1 VRCTAGGSKQAPP
14 ARPAAEAHMLWLLF
28 LLPLALLVLGF
39 PFFLVLLT
47 TATIAI
53 LAFTAVPP
61 TAVLQIMFGAI
72 GNFALLAVPFFIF
85 AGELMG
91 RGGMARRLV
100 GVVIALFGGI
110 RGGVPITTVGATAL
124 YGSIS
129 GSTAATVAA
138 LGPLFYPQLR
148 KTGYDEKFSTGIV
161 TCAGYID
168 NIIPPSIAMILYCA
182 AAEQSVIKLF
192 AAGVGPGI
200 ALALIMAVYIYF
212 YARWK
217 GLDSGTRF
225 EWAVFVVA
233 LKEGAWAIM
242 MPVIVF
248 GGLYGGIFSPTE
260 AAGVACVY
268 AIFVTMVIHRE
279 IDWRE
284 FWDVAVTSMYLTAQ
298 IFLIVAVAGV
308 FSWLLTTSGA
318 AAVAVDAISHL
329 RLAPWMVLLT
339 INAFLLAIGCF
350 IDTASAILV
359 LTPLLLPIATA
370 IGVDPIH
377 FGIIV
382 VTNLSIGTFTPPF
395 GINIFVAQSI
405 FQVPLRSIYTG
416 LVPFIGVAIIGLMIV
431 TYVPELSLWLVRFIG

>member
-1 VRCTAGGSKQAPP
+1 
-14 ARPAAEAHMLWLLF
+14 MLWLMG
-28 LLPLALLVLGF
+28 LLPLGLLVLGF
-39 PFFLVLLT
+39 PFFLVLLS

-53 LAFTAVPP
+53 LLYTSVPP
-61 TAVLQIMFGAI
+61 TAVPQIMFGSI
-72 GNFALLAVPFFIF
+72 GQFALLAVPFFIF

-100 GVVIALFGGI
+100 AVVIALFGGI
-110 RGGVPITTVGATAL
+110 RGSVPITTVGAAAL

-148 KTGYDEKFSTGIV
+148 KSGYDEKFSTGVI
-161 TCAGYID
+161 TCAGYLD

-182 AAEQSVIKLF
+182 ASEQSVVKLF
-192 AAGVGPGI
+192 AAGVIPGI
-200 ALALIMAVYIYF
+200 VLAAIMALYIYF

-217 GLDSGTRF
+217 NLDTGTRF
-225 EWAVFVVA
+225 HWPVFVTA

-248 GGLYGGIFSPTE
+248 GGIYGGVFSPTE

-268 AIFVTMVIHRE
+268 AIFVTMVVHRE
-279 IDWRE
+279 IGWGE
-284 FWDVAVTSMYLTAQ
+284 FWDVSVNSMYLTAQ

-308 FSWLLTTSGA
+308 FSWLLITNGA
-318 AAVAVDAISHL
+318 ATGAVDYIAHL
-329 RLAPWMVLLT
+329 KLSPWMVLLT
-339 INAFLLAIGCF
+339 INVFLLIVGCF

-359 LTPLLLPIATA
+359 LTPLLLPMAVA
-370 IGVDPIH
+370 VGVDPIH
-377 FGIIV
+377 FGIII

-405 FQVPLRSIYTG
+405 FDVPLRSIYAG
-416 LVPFIGVAIIGLMIV
+416 VAPFIAVAIVGLMIV

>member
-1 VRCTAGGSKQAPP
+1 
-14 ARPAAEAHMLWLLF
+14 
-28 LLPLALLVLGF
+28 
-39 PFFLVLLT
+39 
-47 TATIAI
+47 
-53 LAFTAVPP
+53 
-61 TAVLQIMFGAI
+61 
-72 GNFALLAVPFFIF
+72 VPFFIF

-100 GVVIALFGGI
+100 TVVISLFGAI
-110 RGGVPITTVGATAL
+110 RGAVPITTVGAAAL

-129 GSTAATVAA
+129 GSTAATVAS

-148 KTGYDEKFSTGIV
+148 KAGYDEKFSTGVV
-161 TCAGYID
+161 TCAGYLD

-192 AAGVGPGI
+192 AAGVVPGLV
-200 ALALIMAVYIYF
+200 LAGIMALYIYL

-217 GLDSGTRF
+217 RLDAGTRF
-225 EWAVFVVA
+225 HWLSFVAA

-248 GGLYGGIFSPTE
+248 GGLYGGVFSPTE

-268 AIFVTMVIHRE
+268 AVFVTMVVHRE
-279 IDWRE
+279 IGWRE
-284 FWDVAVTSMYLTAQ
+284 FWDVSVTSMYLTAQ

-308 FSWLLTTSGA
+308 FSWLITTSGA
-318 AAVAVDAISHL
+318 ARVAVDTIAEL
-329 RLAPWMVLLT
+329 QLPAWMVLLT
-339 INAFLLAIGCF
+339 INVFLLAVGCF
-350 IDTASAILV
+350 IDTASSILV
-359 LTPLLLPIATA
+359 LTPLLLPIAQA

-405 FQVPLRSIYTG
+405 FKVSLRSIYTG
-416 LVPFIGVAIIGLMIV
+416 LVPFIAVAIVGLMIV
-431 TYVPELSLWLVRFIG
+431 TYVPELSLWLVRLIG

>member
-1 VRCTAGGSKQAPP
+1 
-14 ARPAAEAHMLWLLF
+14 MLWLMG
-28 LLPLALLVLGF
+28 LLPPGLLVLGF
-39 PFFLVLLT
+39 PFFLVLLAT
-47 TATIAI
+47 VTIAI
-53 LAFTAVPP
+53 VAFTAVPP
-61 TAVLQIMFGAI
+61 TAVIQIMFGSV

-100 GVVIALFGGI
+100 AVVVALFGGI
-110 RGGVPITTVGATAL
+110 RGAVPITTVGAAAL

-148 KTGYDEKFSTGIV
+148 RTGYDEKFSAGVV
-161 TCAGYID
+161 TCAGYLD

-192 AAGVGPGI
+192 AAGVVPGI
-200 ALALIMAVYIYF
+200 VLAAIMALYIYV

-217 GLDSGTRF
+217 KLDEGTQFR
-225 EWAVFVVA
+225 WRVFVAA
-233 LKEGAWAIM
+233 LKEGAWAVM

-248 GGLYGGIFSPTE
+248 GGLYGGVFSPTE

-268 AIFVTMVIHRE
+268 AIFVTMAVHRE
-279 IDWRE
+279 IGWRE
-284 FWDVAVTSMYLTAQ
+284 FWDVSVTSMYLTAQ

-318 AAVAVDAISHL
+318 AGVAVDAIARL
-329 RLAPWMVLLT
+329 QLAPWMVLLA
-339 INAFLLAIGCF
+339 INVFLLVVGCV
-350 IDTASAILV
+350 IDTASSILV
-359 LTPLLLPIATA
+359 LTPLLLPIAQS

-377 FGIIV
+377 FGIVV

-405 FQVPLRSIYTG
+405 FGVPLRSIYAG
-416 LVPFIGVAIIGLMIV
+416 VAPFIGVAIVGLMIV
-431 TYVPELSLWLVRFIG
+431 TYVPELSLWLVRLLG

>member
-1 VRCTAGGSKQAPP
+1 
-14 ARPAAEAHMLWLLF
+14 MLWLMA
-28 LLPLALLVLGF
+28 LLPVVLLVLGL
-39 PFFLVLLT
+39 PFFLVLLS

-53 LAFTAVPP
+53 VAYTSVPP
-61 TAVLQIMFGAI
+61 TAVLQIMFGSI

-100 GVVIALFGGI
+100 AVVIALCGTI
-110 RGGVPITTVGATAL
+110 RGAVPITAVGAAAL

-148 KTGYDEKFSTGIV
+148 KTGYDEKFSTGVI
-161 TCAGYID
+161 TCAGYLD

-182 AAEQSVIKLF
+182 ASEQSVIQLF

-200 ALALIMAVYIYF
+200 MLAAIMALYIYV
-212 YARWK
+212 YARRK
-217 GLDSGTRF
+217 RIDTGARF
-225 EWAVFVVA
+225 SWPAFVTA
-233 LKEGAWAIM
+233 LREGIWAIM

-248 GGLYGGIFSPTE
+248 GGIYGGIFSPTE

-279 IDWRE
+279 IGWRE
-284 FWDVAVTSMYLTAQ
+284 FWDVSVTSMYLTAA

-308 FSWLLTTSGA
+308 FSWLLTTSG
-318 AAVAVDAISHL
+318 VAQAPVDLLAHL
-329 RLAPWMVLLT
+329 KLPPWAVLLT
-339 INAFLLAIGCF
+339 INVFLLIVGCF

-359 LTPLLLPIATA
+359 LTPLLLPVAQS

-395 GINIFVAQSI
+395 GVNIFVAQSI
-405 FQVPLRSIYTG
+405 FDVPLRSIYAG
-416 LVPFIGVAIIGLMIV
+416 LLPFIAVAIVGLMIV
-431 TYVPELSLWLVRFIG
+431 TYVPELSLWLVRFTG

>member
-1 VRCTAGGSKQAPP
+1 
-14 ARPAAEAHMLWLLF
+14 MLWLMG
-28 LLPLALLVLGF
+28 LLPLGLLVLGF
-39 PFFLVLLT
+39 PFFLVVLA

-53 LAFTAVPP
+53 SFYTSVPA
-61 TAVLQIMFGAI
+61 TAVLQIMFGSI
-72 GNFALLAVPFFIF
+72 GQFALLAVPFFIF

-100 GVVIALFGGI
+100 AVVIALFGGV
-110 RGGVPITTVGATAL
+110 RGSVPITTVGATAL

-148 KTGYDEKFSTGIV
+148 KSGYDEKFSTGVI
-161 TCAGYID
+161 TCAGYLD

-182 AAEQSVIKLF
+182 AAEQSVVRLF
-192 AAGVGPGI
+192 AAGVIPGI
-200 ALALIMAVYIYF
+200 VLAAIMTMYIFF

-217 GLDSGTRF
+217 KLDAGTRF
-225 EWAVFVVA
+225 HWPTFVIA
-233 LKEGAWAIM
+233 MKEGVWAIM

-248 GGLYGGIFSPTE
+248 GGIYGGVFSPTE

-268 AIFVTMVIHRE
+268 AIVVTMLVHRE
-279 IDWRE
+279 IGWRE
-284 FWDVAVTSMYLTAQ
+284 FWDVSVNSMYLTAQ

-318 AAVAVDAISHL
+318 AAGAVDVIAHL
-329 RLAPWMVLLT
+329 KLSPWMVLLT
-339 INAFLLAIGCF
+339 INVFLLGVGCF

-359 LTPLLLPIATA
+359 LTPLLLPIALA
-370 IGVDPIH
+370 AGVDPIH

-405 FQVPLRSIYTG
+405 FDVPLRSIYAG
-416 LVPFIGVAIIGLMIV
+416 VMPFVAVAIAGLMIV

>member
-1 VRCTAGGSKQAPP
+1 
-14 ARPAAEAHMLWLLF
+14 MLWLMCF
-28 LLPLALLVLGF
+28 LPLGLLVLGF
-39 PFFLVLLT
+39 PFFLVLLS

-53 LAFTAVPP
+53 VAFTSVPP
-61 TAVLQIMFGAI
+61 TAVLQIMLGSI
-72 GNFALLAVPFFIF
+72 GNFSLLAVPFFIF

-100 GVVIALFGGI
+100 AVAIALFGGI
-110 RGGVPITTVGATAL
+110 RGGVPITTVGAAAL

-148 KTGYDEKFSTGIV
+148 KTGYDEKFSTGVI
-161 TCAGYID
+161 TCAGYLD

-192 AAGVGPGI
+192 AAGVIPGI
-200 ALALIMAVYIYF
+200 VLAAIMALYIYF

-217 GLDSGTRF
+217 RLDAGTQF
-225 EWAVFVVA
+225 QWPVFLAA

-268 AIFVTMVIHRE
+268 AIFVTMVVHRE
-279 IDWRE
+279 IGWRE
-284 FWDVAVTSMYLTAQ
+284 FWDVSVISMYLTTQ

-318 AAVAVDAISHL
+318 AGVAVDYLSHL
-329 RLAPWMVLLT
+329 KLQAWMVLLS
-339 INAFLLAIGCF
+339 INVFLLIVGCF
-350 IDTASAILV
+350 IDTASSILV
-359 LTPLLLPIATA
+359 LSPLLLPIAQS

-405 FQVPLRSIYTG
+405 FDVPLRSIYAG
-416 LVPFIGVAIIGLMIV
+416 LAPFIGVAIVGLMIV
-431 TYVPELSLWLVRFIG
+431 TYVPELSLWLVRFLG

>member
-1 VRCTAGGSKQAPP
+1 
-14 ARPAAEAHMLWLLF
+14 MLWLMS
-28 LLPLALLVLGF
+28 LLPLGLLVLGF
-39 PFFLVLLT
+39 PFFLVLLAT
-47 TATIAI
+47 VTIAI
-53 LAFTAVPP
+53 VAYTSVPP
-61 TAVLQIMFGAI
+61 TAVIQIMFGSV

-100 GVVIALFGGI
+100 AVVIALFGGI
-110 RGGVPITTVGATAL
+110 RGAVPITTVGAAAL

-148 KTGYDEKFSTGIV
+148 KTGYDERFSAGVV
-161 TCAGYID
+161 TCAGYLD

-192 AAGVGPGI
+192 AAGVVPGI
-200 ALALIMAVYIYF
+200 VLAAIMALYIYV
-212 YARWK
+212 YARRRK
-217 GLDSGTRF
+217 LDAGTRF
-225 EWAVFVVA
+225 RWLVFVAA
-233 LKEGAWAIM
+233 LKEGAWAVM

-248 GGLYGGIFSPTE
+248 GGLYGGVFSPTE

-268 AIFVTMVIHRE
+268 AIFVTMLVHRE
-279 IDWRE
+279 IGWRE
-284 FWDVAVTSMYLTAQ
+284 FWDVSVTSMYLTAQ

-318 AAVAVDAISHL
+318 AGTAVDAISRL
-329 RLAPWMVLLT
+329 QLAPWMVLLA
-339 INAFLLAIGCF
+339 INAFLLIVGCL
-350 IDTASAILV
+350 IDTASSILV
-359 LTPLLLPIATA
+359 LSPLLLPIAQS

-377 FGIIV
+377 FGIIM

-405 FQVPLRSIYTG
+405 FNVPLRSIYAG
-416 LVPFIGVAIIGLMIV
+416 VAPFIGVAIVGLMLV
-431 TYVPELSLWLVRFIG
+431 TYVPALSLWLVHFLG

>member
-1 VRCTAGGSKQAPP
+1 
-14 ARPAAEAHMLWLLF
+14 MLWLMC
-28 LLPLALLVLGF
+28 LLPLGLLVLGF
-39 PFFLVLLT
+39 PFFLALLS

-53 LAFTAVPP
+53 VAFTTVPP
-61 TAVLQIMFGAI
+61 TAVLQVMFGSI

-100 GVVIALFGGI
+100 AVVIALFGGI
-110 RGGVPITTVGATAL
+110 RGAVPITTVGAAAL

-148 KTGYDEKFSTGIV
+148 KTGYDEKFSAGVV
-161 TCAGYID
+161 TCAGYLD

-192 AAGVGPGI
+192 AAGVVPGFV
-200 ALALIMAVYIYF
+200 LAAIMALYIYV

-217 GLDSGTRF
+217 KLDTGTRF
-225 EWAVFVVA
+225 RWLVFVAA
-233 LKEGAWAIM
+233 LKEGAWAGM

-268 AIFVTMVIHRE
+268 AVFVTMVVHRE
-279 IDWRE
+279 IGWRE

-318 AAVAVDAISHL
+318 AGGAVDTLS
-329 RLAPWMVLLT
+329 RLQLPPWLV
-339 INAFLLAIGCF
+339 LLAINVFLLIVGCF
-350 IDTASAILV
+350 IDTASSILV
-359 LTPLLLPIATA
+359 LTPLLLPIAQS

-377 FGIIV
+377 FGIVV

-405 FQVPLRSIYTG
+405 FDVPLRSIYLG
-416 LVPFIGVAIIGLMIV
+416 VAPFIGVAIVGLMIV
-431 TYVPELSLWLVRFIG
+431 TYVPALSLWLVRFLG

>member
-1 VRCTAGGSKQAPP
+1 
-14 ARPAAEAHMLWLLF
+14 MLWLLF
-28 LLPLALLVLGF
+28 LLPLALLILGF

-47 TATIAI
+47 TATVAI
-53 LAFTAVPP
+53 VAFTAVPP
-61 TAVLQIMFGAI
+61 TAVLQIMFGSI

-100 GVVIALFGGI
+100 RVVIALFGGI

-148 KTGYDEKFSTGIV
+148 KTGYDEKFSTGVI

-200 ALALIMAVYIYF
+200 ALASLMAVYIYF

-217 GLDSGTRF
+217 GLDSGKWF
-225 EWAVFVVA
+225 EWAAFVVA
-233 LKEGAWAIM
+233 LREGVWAIM

-260 AAGVACVY
+260 AAGVACIY
-268 AIFVTMVIHRE
+268 AIFVTMAIHRE

-308 FSWLLTTSGA
+308 FSWLLTTSGVA
-318 AAVAVDAISHL
+318 TAAVDVIAHMKL
-329 RLAPWMVLLT
+329 EPWMVLLV

-395 GINIFVAQSI
+395 GVNIFIGQAVFKAPVS
-405 FQVPLRSIYTG
+405 SIYPG
-416 LVPFIGVAIIGLMIV
+416 VVPFIVAALGALTIV
-431 TYVPELSLWLVRFIG
+431 TYVPQLSLWILKYIG

>member
-1 VRCTAGGSKQAPP
+1 
-14 ARPAAEAHMLWLLF
+14 MLWLMCF
-28 LLPLALLVLGF
+28 LPLGLLVLGF
-39 PFFLVLLT
+39 PFFLVLLS

-53 LAFTAVPP
+53 VAFTSVPP
-61 TAVLQIMFGAI
+61 TAVPQIMFGSI
-72 GNFALLAVPFFIF
+72 GNFSLLAVPFFIF
-85 AGELMG
+85 AGEVMG

-100 GVVIALFGGI
+100 AVAIALFGGI
-110 RGGVPITTVGATAL
+110 RGGVPITTVGAAAL

-148 KTGYDEKFSTGIV
+148 KTGYDEKFSTGVI
-161 TCAGYID
+161 TCAGYLD

-192 AAGVGPGI
+192 AAGVIPGI
-200 ALALIMAVYIYF
+200 VLAAIMALYIYF

-217 GLDSGTRF
+217 RLDAGTRF
-225 EWAVFVVA
+225 QWAVFLVA

-268 AIFVTMVIHRE
+268 AIFVTMVVHRE
-279 IDWRE
+279 IGWRE
-284 FWDVAVTSMYLTAQ
+284 FWDASATSMYLTAQ

-318 AAVAVDAISHL
+318 AGVAVDYLSHL
-329 RLAPWMVLLT
+329 KLQAWMVLLT
-339 INAFLLAIGCF
+339 INMFLLIVGCF
-350 IDTASAILV
+350 IDTASSILV
-359 LTPLLLPIATA
+359 LSPLLLPLAQS

-405 FQVPLRSIYTG
+405 FDVPLRSIYAG
-416 LVPFIGVAIIGLMIV
+416 LAPFIGVAIVGLMIV
-431 TYVPELSLWLVRFIG
+431 TYVPELSLWLVRFVG